1 MTSLSGIFSTN
12 LIKDHTPQI
21 ADWLIPAFVDDINE
35 ANEQARVANE
45 QARVAKE
52 EARVAKEEAKKL
64 QTKIQNLK
72 IILDFYKEIEMFL
85 KDEKIH
91 ELEVYINKLKDDV
104 QKIKLFY
111 VYAIL
116 RFSLKNNHKEQKQ
129 LRVSM
134 PGTSDRDS
142 V

>member
-12 LIKDHTPQI
+12 RDLIKDHTQI
-21 ADWLIPAFVDDINE
+21 ADWLIPA
-35 ANEQARVANE
+35 EQ
-45 QARVAKE
+45 
-52 EARVAKEEAKKL
+52 ARVAKEEAKKL
-64 QTKIQNLK
+64 QTKIQNLT

-116 RFSLKNNHKEQKQ
+116 CFSLKNNHKEQKQ
-129 LRVSM
+129 LRVSI
-134 PGTSDRDS
+134 PRTSDRDS